1 MWVVRTGILPLL
13 VAPRHAREARRA
25 CMSVS
30 GTIYSDDA
38 GGPVVQLFT
47 MSG

>member
-47 MSG
+47 KSG